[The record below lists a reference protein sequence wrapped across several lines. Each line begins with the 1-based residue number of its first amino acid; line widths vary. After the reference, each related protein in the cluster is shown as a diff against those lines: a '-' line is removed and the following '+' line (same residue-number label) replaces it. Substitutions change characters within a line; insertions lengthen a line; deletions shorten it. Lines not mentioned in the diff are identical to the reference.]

1 MLKLN
6 EIEALVPATFKNSDH
21 IYVCVLD
28 IEGQVYFASKRFE
41 KLMEAHAT
49 DIYEK
54 NFLETLKKV
63 DKARIHDFF
72 IEVIERPNHN
82 SPIELLHGNTLI
94 SWEFSVLKNEEGDFS
109 GILGLGYPKPASYQL
124 SSDEKTFPK
133 EVNTIT
139 DVFFQLNHSWE
150 IISANDQAEKYFG
163 SSERDLIGKTIWQ
176 IFPDPHI
183 YRYALEFKKAK
194 ETKTLR
200 IFEEFSSLNR
210 KWYKVFIIPR
220 PTGMDVVFKDISEI
234 QQLTDEFKQINL
246 TLHTVIEN
254 TEESM
259 FFVGKD
265 LKILGFNRKAEKLV
279 SSFFGK
285 SIKIGDK
292 FLSYMFDGM
301 DEIFLK
307 NNERIFKG
315 ESIVIE
321 NEIIQARFGD
331 KIWFSHK
338 FYPLVDTDQRING
351 FVYACKDIHE
361 DKIEFDRIKTQN
373 GLMRDILHH
382 QSTTLR
388 SPLSSILGLLELID
402 KTQLD
407 KENKKYFSYLK
418 PLAQELDKMIRENSK
433 QVSDLD

>member
-6 EIEALVPATFKNSDH
+6 EIEALVPVTFKNSDH

-63 DKARIHDFF
+63 DKARMHDFF

-82 SPIELLHGNTLI
+82 SPIELLHGNTHI

-109 GILGLGYPKPASYQL
+109 GILGLGYPKPASYKL

-163 SSERDLIGKTIWQ
+163 SSERDLFGKTIWQ
-176 IFPDPHI
+176 IFPDQHI

-200 IFEEFSSLNR
+200 IFEEFSSLNG

-234 QQLTDEFKQINL
+234 QQLSDEFKQINL

-254 TEESM
+254 TEECM
-259 FFVGKD
+259 FFVGTD
-265 LKILGFNRKAEKLV
+265 LKILGFNSRAEKLV

-285 SIKIGDK
+285 AIKIGDK

-301 DEIFLK
+301 DEVFLK

-321 NEIIQARFGD
+321 NEILHARLGD

-361 DKIEFDRIKTQN
+361 DKIEIDRIKTQN
-373 GLMRDILHH
+373 SLMRDILHH

-418 PLAQELDKMIRENSK
+418 PLAQELDKVIRENSK